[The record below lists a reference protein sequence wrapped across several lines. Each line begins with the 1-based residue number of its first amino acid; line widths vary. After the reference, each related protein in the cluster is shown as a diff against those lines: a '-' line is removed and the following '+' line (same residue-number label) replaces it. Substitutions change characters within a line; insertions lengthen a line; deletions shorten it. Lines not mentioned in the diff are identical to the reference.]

1 MRLAAIV
8 AHDPNLLIGAE
19 GGLPWHYPEDLKRF
33 KSITM
38 GHTLL
43 MGRIVFEEINEKPL
57 PGRKNV
63 VLSRSKTYPNV
74 PTYTSIEEALS
85 ELQNDEWVFV
95 IGGAQ
100 IYKQLLPQCELL
112 YVTLIHQEF
121 EGDTYF
127 PEYRGQN
134 GTVWEEINR
143 EEHPEMTFIDYRR
156 LR

>member
-127 PEYRGQN
+127 PEYRGQI